1 VQSLKFVKSPLRY
14 PGGKSRAVNAI
25 YKYIEPLGVKTLC
38 SPFFGGGSL
47 EIYCA
52 QNGIQVFG
60 YDSFES
66 LVDFWQ
72 ELLDNPQRLADKVAT
87 FKPGK
92 FTKDKFQKLQK
103 SHLDT
108 DDPFMKAV
116 EFYVL
121 NRTSYSGSTLSGG
134 MANYKGINPRFTE
147 SSIERIRNFKIKN
160 KKLTV
165 EKLDFKKS
173 IKEHEKD
180 LLYLDPPY
188 KIKSNLYGNRGELQK
203 HFDHEALA
211 DSLEK
216 PRKWILSYNE
226 SKYIRT
232 LYDGYQILE
241 PEEWSY
247 GMSKDKKSREILI
260 FGKDMPD
267 IKSK

>member
-14 PGGKSRAVNAI
+14 PGGKSRAVEI
-25 YKYIEPLGVKTLC
+25 LWKYIPAGTKTLC
-38 SPFFGGGSL
+38 SPFFGGGSF
-47 EIYCA
+47 EIFCA
-52 QNGIQVFG
+52 QKGIRVFG
-60 YDSFES
+60 YDVFEP

-72 ELLDNPQRLADKVAT
+72 ELLDDPQKLADKVAT

-92 FTKDKFQKLQK
+92 FTKDEFQKLQK
-103 SHLDT
+103 SHPYT
-108 DDPFMKAV
+108 DDPFMRAV

-134 MANYKGINPRFTE
+134 MANYKGINPRFTK

-160 KKLTV
+160 LTV
-165 EKLDFKKS
+165 EKLDFRES
-173 IKEHEKD
+173 IKNHKKD
-180 LLYLDPPY
+180 ILYLDPPY
-188 KIKSNLYGNRGELQK
+188 KIESRLYGNRGILQK
-203 HFDHEALA
+203 DFEHDALA
-211 DSLEK
+211 RELEGHG
-216 PRKWILSYNE
+216 KWILSYNNSDDE
-226 SKYIRT
+226 IRK

-267 IKSK
+267 VKLE